1 VLATATIAAYVPL
14 LGGLGSLIYSGDQ
27 SITSPSYG
35 YPVMVAAGILVALLA
50 VIVDLV
56 LVGVQRLVVS
66 RGLSGRGVSARVARR
81 ASAVA
86 VP

>member
-1 VLATATIAAYVPL
+1 
-14 LGGLGSLIYSGDQ
+14 
-27 SITSPSYG
+27 
-35 YPVMVAAGILVALLA
+35 MVAAGILVALLA
-50 VIVDLV
+50 VVVDLV

-66 RGLSGRGVSARVARR
+66 RGLSGRVSARVARR